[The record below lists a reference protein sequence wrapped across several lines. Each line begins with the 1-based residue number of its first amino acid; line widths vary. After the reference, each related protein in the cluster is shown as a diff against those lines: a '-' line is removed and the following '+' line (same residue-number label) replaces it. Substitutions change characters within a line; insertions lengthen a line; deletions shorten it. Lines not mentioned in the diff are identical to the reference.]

1 MPQEMQDYV
10 ISYTVQ
16 GVETGGRM
24 ASRGTFRLGQ
34 LLVKQAVEK
43 GLQAVRNYQATH
55 GGEIS
60 LAKLNKTVQKRGGQ
74 VSSGQIEIRDKD
86 VDKFIKFCK
95 DKMVKVAITKVQG
108 AKDTYTVYASS
119 QNWGN
124 LEAALYQYKTMLE
137 KGEPL
142 SDRVQRETQKIKSRQ
157 RTASKAANRG
167 RPTHAHQKSR

>member
-16 GVETGGRM
+16 GVETGARM

-43 GLQAVRNYQATH
+43 GLLAIRNFKATH

-74 VSSGQIEIRDKD
+74 ISSGQIEIRDKE

-95 DKMVKVAITKVQG
+95 DKMVKVAITEVQG
-108 AKDTYTVYASS
+108 TENTYTVYAAS

-124 LEAALYQYKTMLE
+124 LEAALFQYKTMLE
-137 KGEPL
+137 KDEPL
-142 SDRVQRETQKIKSRQ
+142 SDRVQRETKTVKSKQ
-157 RTASKAANRG
+157 RAEAKAAKREKSN
-167 RPTHAHQKSR
+167 HAHQKSR